1 MYQILPYTIEQA
13 KKLNVIVKPSEN
25 QKFKIDVYDLNNKFL
40 FSGGSPPNQD
50 YPHYIQSHGKVYA
63 DARRLLYHERH
74 KKEIKK
80 VGSRGWVIAQLL
92 W

>member
-1 MYQILPYTIEQA
+1 MYKILPYTYDKA
-13 KKLNVIVKPSEN
+13 KQLKLQVYPSDSPIHKIKIYD
-25 QKFKIDVYDLNNKFL
+25 QKGNFL
-40 FSGGSPPNQD
+40 YYGGDPNYSD
-50 YPHYIQSHGKVYA
+50 YPNYIKSHGKVYA